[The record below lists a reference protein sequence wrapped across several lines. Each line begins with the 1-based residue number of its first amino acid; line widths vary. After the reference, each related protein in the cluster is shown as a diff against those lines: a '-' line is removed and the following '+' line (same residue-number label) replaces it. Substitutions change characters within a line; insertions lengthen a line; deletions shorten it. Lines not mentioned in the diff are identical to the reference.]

1 MRILFHSF
9 IFFLFLFFQNVTSK
23 AFVLSNRAEISVLTC
38 SPGDEAYSVYGHSAI
53 RVKDVSYDYDV
64 VFNYGIFDFSA
75 PNFLYRFASGQ
86 TDYLLGAYGF
96 PAFVGEYRAAKRSIY
111 EQVLNLTP
119 SEKQKVFDFLLWNAQ
134 PENRVYRYNF
144 FFDNCATRV
153 RDVVQ
158 EQTQGSVVFPEYSE
172 DPKTF
177 RELIKKYHSK
187 MLWLNFGIDLV
198 IAAPA
203 DTLASAFD
211 EMFLP
216 DYIMQHF
223 AHSTIKA
230 GNEIR
235 PLIKNSRVI
244 YQAAALKITS
254 PKIISPEV
262 VFGILLV
269 LVVYVSVRQFR
280 KKKIN
285 HLADYLVFGMNGFMG
300 IVMLWFVLYSEH
312 PAMHPNYN
320 LLWAVPLNLVF
331 AILWKI
337 KKWRTATRYY
347 FFFIL
352 VWMLGFILFSA
363 FLPQKFHVVFYL
375 LGSMVLVRALL
386 NSVFILKSKSFTL

>member
-1 MRILFHSF
+1 
-9 IFFLFLFFQNVTSK
+9 
-23 AFVLSNRAEISVLTC
+23 
-38 SPGDEAYSVYGHSAI
+38 
-53 RVKDVSYDYDV
+53 
-64 VFNYGIFDFSA
+64 
-75 PNFLYRFASGQ
+75 
-86 TDYLLGAYGF
+86 
-96 PAFVGEYRAAKRSIY
+96 
-111 EQVLNLTP
+111 
-119 SEKQKVFDFLLWNAQ
+119 
-134 PENRVYRYNF
+134 
-144 FFDNCATRV
+144 
-153 RDVVQ
+153 
-158 EQTQGSVVFPEYSE
+158 
-172 DPKTF
+172 
-177 RELIKKYHSK
+177 